1 MKRVAISEDQRA
13 ICDMLAELVQVTGG
27 FEVIGTYFDGETG
40 IEAVIEKKP
49 DVVILDLVL
58 PGMNGVEVL
67 HRIAE
72 ECPTVKTLVFS
83 GQGSPRNVKEVLA
96 AGADGYVVKTDGFEE
111 FRTGLETIM
120 AGGTYLGP
128 KANIAMRQYLSGGAD
143 QGQKA
148 LSSREIQVLQQVV
161 DGKTSREIAKE
172 LSLSVRTVD
181 SHRAN
186 IMQKLAIR
194 DVPGL
199 TKYAIQNGLV

>member
-1 MKRVAISEDQRA
+1 MKRVVIIEDQRA

-27 FEVIGTYFDGETG
+27 FEVIGTFFDGESG
-40 IEAVIEKKP
+40 VEAVVRDKP

-67 HRIAE
+67 HRIGA
-72 ECPTVKTLVFS
+72 ECPTVKMLVFS

-161 DGKTSREIAKE
+161 DGKTSREIAVE

>member
-1 MKRVAISEDQRA
+1 MKRVVIIEDQRA
-13 ICDMLAELVQVTGG
+13 ICDMLAELVHITGG
-27 FEVIGTYFDGETG
+27 FEVIGTYLDGESG
-40 IEAVIEKKP
+40 VEAILELKP

-58 PGMNGVEVL
+58 PGMSGVEVL

-72 ECPTVKTLVFS
+72 ACPTVKTLVFS

-96 AGADGYVVKTDGFEE
+96 AGADGYVVKTDGFDE

-128 KANIAMRQYLSGGAD
+128 KANTAMRQYLSGGPD

-148 LSSREIQVLQQVV
+148 LSSREVQVLQQVV
-161 DGKTSREIAKE
+161 DGKTSREIA
-172 LSLSVRTVD
+172 LNLNLSVRTVD

-186 IMQKLAIR
+186 IMQKLSIR

-199 TKYAIQNGLV
+199 TKYAIQSGLV